1 MKVAKKAR
9 MIKGFISFILAALA
23 VILLIFLIK
32 NGWDMEAAAQDIL
45 GLFGAG
51 NK

>member
-1 MKVAKKAR
+1 MNKKAR
-9 MIKGFISFILAALA
+9 IRILSFIIVVLV

-32 NGWDMEAAAQDIL
+32 NGWDMGAAAQDIL

-51 NK
+51 KE

>member
-1 MKVAKKAR
+1 MRLFRKAKIPKVL
-9 MIKGFISFILAALA
+9 SFIIIVLV

-32 NGWDMEAAAQDIL
+32 NGWDIGAAVKDIL

-51 NK
+51 KK